1 MKNVLFVCVGN
12 TCRSQMAEGFARKL
26 GKKVMRA
33 TSAGTHATGFI
44 SPEVVQVMKEDG
56 VNISGQQSRQLT
68 RRMAQEAD
76 LVVALGGCPENFY
89 PDLLGDKL
97 ITWPTPDPFGG
108 TLSDFRQARDKIKA
122 RVGDLLIDL
131 AQSGG

>member
-1 MKNVLFVCVGN
+1 MKNVLFVCVGD

-33 TSAGTHATGFI
+33 ASAGTNATGFL
-44 SPEVVQVMKEDG
+44 SPEVVRVMKEEG
-56 VNISGQQSRQLT
+56 VDISGQQSRQLT

-76 LVVALGGCPENFY
+76 LVVALGGGPENLY

-97 ITWPTPDPFGG
+97 ITWPTPDPFGQ
-108 TLSDFRQARDKIKA
+108 TPERYREVRDLIKA
-122 RVGDLLIDL
+122 RVIDL
-131 AQSGG
+131 IIDLGKGR